1 MVSHRETFSP
11 ARLGSHSSG
20 HLLCRRAVP
29 GLGTFHLFLGIK
41 ISDDDDVKPVSK
53 PCFDQQRNVVDDEL
67 VCWGLRLKF
76 ICPGC
81 DERMQNGFQPLSS
94 LCIGKDHLGQGRP
107 IQAAVLV
114 EDLRAELGSHSGQ
127 SCATGCD
134 NVAGK
139 LVVVEDKSPTL
150 GEELSHRGF
159 ARRNAP
165 GERDTT
171 AAWCRG
177 WCEAHQP
184 IVS

>member
-53 PCFDQQRNVVDDEL
+53 PCLDQQRNVVDDEL
-67 VCWGLRLKF
+67 ICWGLRLKF

-107 IQAAVLV
+107 IQTAVLV
-114 EDLRAELGSHSGQ
+114 EDLGAELGSHSGQ

-139 LVVVEDKSPTL
+139 LVVVEDKSPML
-150 GEELSHRGF
+150 GEELGHRGF

>member
-1 MVSHRETFSP
+1 MRV
-11 ARLGSHSSG
+11 
-20 HLLCRRAVP
+20 
-29 GLGTFHLFLGIK
+29 K
-41 ISDDDDVKPVSK
+41 ISDDDDVKPVGK

-67 VCWGLRLKF
+67 VCWGLCLKF

-81 DERMQNGFQPLSS
+81 DEWMQNGFQPLPS
-94 LCIGKDHLGQGRP
+94 LCIGKDHLSQGRS
-107 IQAAVLV
+107 IQATVLV
-114 EDLRAELGSHSGQ
+114 EDLRAELGSHPGQ
-127 SCATGCD
+127 SCATGRD
-134 NVAGK
+134 NVAGE

-171 AAWCRG
+171 AAWCRD

-184 IVS
+184 IVP

>member
-1 MVSHRETFSP
+1 MRV
-11 ARLGSHSSG
+11 
-20 HLLCRRAVP
+20 
-29 GLGTFHLFLGIK
+29 K

-67 VCWGLRLKF
+67 VCWGLCLKF

-81 DERMQNGFQPLSS
+81 DEWMQNGFQPLPS
-94 LCIGKDHLGQGRP
+94 LCIGKDHHSQGRS
-107 IQAAVLV
+107 IQATVLV
-114 EDLRAELGSHSGQ
+114 E
-127 SCATGCD
+127 
-134 NVAGK
+134 V
-139 LVVVEDKSPTL
+139 VVVEDKSPTL

-171 AAWCRG
+171 AAWCRD